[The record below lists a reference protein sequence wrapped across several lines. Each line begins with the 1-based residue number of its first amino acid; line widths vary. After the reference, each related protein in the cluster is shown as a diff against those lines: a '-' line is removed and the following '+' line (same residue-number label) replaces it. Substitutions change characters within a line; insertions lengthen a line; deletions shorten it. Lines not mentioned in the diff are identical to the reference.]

1 MYGKAIGVILS
12 MTEEIASQEIDF
24 MEYGDTQINT
34 IDMERGQRKDLIGEM
49 PVGIAVVRGGNELY
63 IEMVNREFL
72 HAEGYDREELT
83 GNTPFVE
90 YLYRDDTG
98 VLEDAIEVC
107 RELRT
112 TEEIELRI
120 RTKSGGVCWELMRC
134 RLYYY
139 RDAVPYYILVSWNID
154 KRKNLEEELR
164 LMEEQYSMLEEVTD
178 EFPLEYDVAQ
188 RRFRVP
194 RKYRGNGQPGTAG
207 RRYMGYEEMLADICE
222 EDRAAYARVLE
233 AASRDVRTGS
243 IDYRM
248 NVAAAGEEPVYVWY
262 RTIYRSIVGDNGQI
276 IRIIGRSYDVSSDR
290 RIQEELSEEAKRDPL
305 TRLYNKVA
313 ASGEVERILKSEPEK
328 QHVLFLIDIDNFKRI
343 NDTFG
348 HTVGDTVITDIAG
361 VMQSRFQE
369 TDVTARVGGDE
380 FLALMRDATPEEAKA
395 RAAALGRE
403 ARKKLIGDDA
413 IVEVTLSIGMA
424 VYGEDGRD
432 YETLFAM
439 ADRAMY
445 ATKREGKDHY
455 SFAGKKQQ
463 EGAERERRRDRIEY
477 APESGQKVDKE
488 FLNFAFS
495 LLSHAKDIN
504 GSLNVLI
511 EQIGKKYGLGFA
523 MVFEYREEQQE
534 MVLMNYWNRDGSRVE
549 QQVFPQSV
557 TVFREAEIGRF
568 VSAPTEDILTE
579 VPQLGAEKYHGTS
592 IKNCGNV
599 KFEFSGNRSGC
610 LCVGSSSAEGFSKE
624 EAGMLSELARV
635 VAVFVS
641 LRSRQSDDQAEIR
654 HLQNQDMLTELYN
667 LDTFR
672 RLIRKKLKSGG
683 LAQDEN
689 MVYALVNLDVNNFA
703 YVNENYGQ
711 EAGDSILQELAAL
724 IRSESHVVEACR
736 MYSDYFIE
744 LVRGTDKKNILGL
757 VEREDQMF
765 GEQLKIRYPAGAM
778 QLSAGICFID
788 DGEETFEKILEG
800 ANLARKLAKEQNA
813 GAVVYRDDMRKKRDE
828 GIRITGRFYAALQRG
843 EFEVYL
849 QPKFL
854 LREERVYGA
863 EALARWRLESGEI
876 LSPARFIP
884 ALENIGYIVDLDFY
898 ILEQLLRAMR
908 RWRDSGRELF
918 TISTNFSRRNF
929 ENGGDDFIERLQNT
943 LQRYGIDPCYIEI
956 EVTESVIVEKLD
968 SLKACLTRLGKL
980 GYRIAIDDFGTG
992 YSSLSVLLEI
1002 PANVVKI
1009 DKSFTDKIHQN
1020 GQSAFV
1026 YQMGQFIQS
1035 AKEEVIFEGIE
1046 EEQQRTFLME
1056 CGFNYGQGYYFD
1068 RPLPM
1073 EEFEK
1078 KYI

>member
-1 MYGKAIGVILS
+1 
-12 MTEEIASQEIDF
+12 
-24 MEYGDTQINT
+24 MEYGDTEINT
-34 IDMERGQRKDLIGEM
+34 IDLERVQRKDLIGEM

-98 VLEDAIEVC
+98 VFEDAIEVC

-194 RKYRGNGQPGTAG
+194 RKYRGNGQAGTAG
-207 RRYMGYEEMLADICE
+207 RRYMSYEEMLADICE
-222 EDRAAYARVLE
+222 EDRAAYARALE
-233 AASRDVRTGS
+233 AASRDVQTGS

-248 NVAAAGEEPVYVWY
+248 NVAATGEEPAYVWY

-290 RIQEELSEEAKRDPL
+290 KIQEELSEEAKRDPL

-313 ASGEVERILKSEPEK
+313 ASGEVERILKNEPEK
-328 QHVLFLIDIDNFKRI
+328 QHILFLIDIDNFKRI

-361 VMQSRFQE
+361 VMQSQFQE

-455 SFAGKKQQ
+455 SFAGKKQP

-477 APESGQKVDKE
+477 APEISQKVDKE

-511 EQIGKKYGLGFA
+511 EQIGKKYGLGFV

-534 MVLMNYWNRDGSRVE
+534 MALMNYWNRDGSRVE
-549 QQVFPQSV
+549 QQVFPRAV
-557 TVFREAEIGRF
+557 AVFREAEIGRF
-568 VSAPTEDILTE
+568 VSVSTEEILTE
-579 VPQLGAEKYHGTS
+579 IPQLTAEEYRGVPAIRT
-592 IKNCGNV
+592 CGNV
-599 KFEFSGNRSGC
+599 KFEFSGSRSGC

-624 EAGMLSELARV
+624 EASMFCELARV
-635 VAVFVS
+635 VGVFVS
-641 LRSRQSDDQAEIR
+641 LRNRQSDDQAEIR

-672 RLIRKKLKSGG
+672 RLIRKKLRDGG
-683 LAQDEN
+683 LVQDEN
-689 MVYALVNLDVNNFA
+689 TVYALVNLDVNNFA

-711 EAGDSILQELAAL
+711 EVGDGILRELAAL

-744 LVRGTDKKNILGL
+744 LVRGTDKKTILEL
-757 VEREDQMF
+757 VAREDQLF
-765 GEQLKIRYPAGAM
+765 GEQLKIRYPAGTM

-788 DGEETFEKILEG
+788 DGKETFEKILEG

-813 GAVVYRDDMRKKRDE
+813 GAVVYREDMRKNRDE

-863 EALARWRLESGEI
+863 EALARWRLESGEV

-908 RWRDSGRELF
+908 RWKDSGRELF

-968 SLKACLTRLGKL
+968 SLKACLTRLGEL

-1068 RPLPM
+1068 RPLPL

>member
-1 MYGKAIGVILS
+1 
-12 MTEEIASQEIDF
+12 
-24 MEYGDTQINT
+24 
-34 IDMERGQRKDLIGEM
+34 
-49 PVGIAVVRGGNELY
+49 
-63 IEMVNREFL
+63 
-72 HAEGYDREELT
+72 
-83 GNTPFVE
+83 
-90 YLYRDDTG
+90 
-98 VLEDAIEVC
+98 
-107 RELRT
+107 
-112 TEEIELRI
+112 
-120 RTKSGGVCWELMRC
+120 
-134 RLYYY
+134 
-139 RDAVPYYILVSWNID
+139 
-154 KRKNLEEELR
+154 
-164 LMEEQYSMLEEVTD
+164 
-178 EFPLEYDVAQ
+178 
-188 RRFRVP
+188 
-194 RKYRGNGQPGTAG
+194 
-207 RRYMGYEEMLADICE
+207 
-222 EDRAAYARVLE
+222 
-233 AASRDVRTGS
+233 
-243 IDYRM
+243 
-248 NVAAAGEEPVYVWY
+248 
-262 RTIYRSIVGDNGQI
+262 
-276 IRIIGRSYDVSSDR
+276 
-290 RIQEELSEEAKRDPL
+290 
-305 TRLYNKVA
+305 
-313 ASGEVERILKSEPEK
+313 
-328 QHVLFLIDIDNFKRI
+328 
-343 NDTFG
+343 
-348 HTVGDTVITDIAG
+348 
-361 VMQSRFQE
+361 
-369 TDVTARVGGDE
+369 
-380 FLALMRDATPEEAKA
+380 
-395 RAAALGRE
+395 
-403 ARKKLIGDDA
+403 
-413 IVEVTLSIGMA
+413 
-424 VYGEDGRD
+424 
-432 YETLFAM
+432 
-439 ADRAMY
+439 
-445 ATKREGKDHY
+445 
-455 SFAGKKQQ
+455 
-463 EGAERERRRDRIEY
+463 
-477 APESGQKVDKE
+477 
-488 FLNFAFS
+488 
-495 LLSHAKDIN
+495 
-504 GSLNVLI
+504 
-511 EQIGKKYGLGFA
+511 
-523 MVFEYREEQQE
+523 
-534 MVLMNYWNRDGSRVE
+534 
-549 QQVFPQSV
+549 
-557 TVFREAEIGRF
+557 
-568 VSAPTEDILTE
+568 
-579 VPQLGAEKYHGTS
+579 
-592 IKNCGNV
+592 
-599 KFEFSGNRSGC
+599 
-610 LCVGSSSAEGFSKE
+610 
-624 EAGMLSELARV
+624 
-635 VAVFVS
+635 
-641 LRSRQSDDQAEIR
+641 
-654 HLQNQDMLTELYN
+654 MLTELYN

-800 ANLARKLAKEQNA
+800 ANLARKLAKEQNV

-1020 GQSAFV
+1020 GQSAFL

-1068 RPLPM
+1068 RPLPL